1 MVLYTLISEEEIS
14 NYVKHFSIGK
24 LVDYE
29 SLGGGSTNSNYIV
42 KTLTEKYILTIFEDK
57 TFNQT
62 EILVNLLCHLENHN
76 FPTSRLI
83 KDIKGKYINSYH
95 GKPVLLKQYIAGN
108 MVNLVT
114 DNILLQVGKLM
125 AQLHSIPV
133 PIGISEYF
141 SYGIQHF
148 STIISDDNQKDS
160 FAHWLA
166 RMKKFLLDNLPDGL
180 PSGLVHGDIFGDNII
195 ENNGLVTIID
205 FEEFFKSPF
214 VFDIGMA
221 IVGTCFENNILSLTN
236 VKQLIKGYQ
245 EIRILQKLEKENI
258 RLFAIYGAVATA
270 FWRYKQ
276 FNLLFPE
283 MNQSMKYKQ
292 MVKFADTLYNIDN
305 NKFMNKIL

>member
-1 MVLYTLISEEEIS
+1 
-14 NYVKHFSIGK
+14 
-24 LVDYE
+24 
-29 SLGGGSTNSNYIV
+29 
-42 KTLTEKYILTIFEDK
+42 
-57 TFNQT
+57 
-62 EILVNLLCHLENHN
+62 
-76 FPTSRLI
+76 
-83 KDIKGKYINSYH
+83 
-95 GKPVLLKQYIAGN
+95 

-133 PIGISEYF
+133 PIGIPEYF

-160 FAHWLA
+160 FAQWLA

-205 FEEFFKSPF
+205 FEEVLKSPF

-283 MNQSMKYKQ
+283 MNHSMKYKQ

-305 NKFMNKIL
+305 NKFMNEIL